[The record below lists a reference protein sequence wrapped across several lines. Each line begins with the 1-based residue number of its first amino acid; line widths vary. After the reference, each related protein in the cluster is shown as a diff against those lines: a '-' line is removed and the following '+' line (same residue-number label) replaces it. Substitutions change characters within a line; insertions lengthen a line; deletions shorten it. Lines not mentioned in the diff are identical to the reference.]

1 MFEKDLIA
9 IDINKE
15 TISILV
21 GTRYKISNG
30 TIIETPRSSFDNGRI
45 LDVNLISGAIGAHI
59 KKAKTKDV
67 AFVVRGE
74 DIITRHLNIPFA
86 KDEAMRDS
94 VDFELRQFM
103 GDRVDEY
110 YFDYQIIN
118 QNKND
123 GTGKCDVLV
132 VACSRDKIDVFME
145 LGKVLRLNVKAI
157 DLYANVVARVFRDLR
172 KSTTKGIKTIGVIG
186 IDSDDSNITILEW
199 GKLILE
205 KYKDSGIL
213 STVDKEFT
221 NLTEYNSVLDTV
233 DFGDLRK
240 STTKGIKT
248 IGVIGID
255 SDDSNI
261 TILEWGKLILEKY
274 KDSGILSTVDKEFT
288 NLTEY
293 NSILDTVDLIEPKQ
307 PGEESDIEL
316 YFKDEANDYNSLIQ
330 YYTSGKVK
338 KNLDR
343 IYVMGSATRIKGIE
357 Q

>member
-1 MFEKDLIA
+1 
-9 IDINKE
+9 
-15 TISILV
+15 
-21 GTRYKISNG
+21 
-30 TIIETPRSSFDNGRI
+30 
-45 LDVNLISGAIGAHI
+45 
-59 KKAKTKDV
+59 
-67 AFVVRGE
+67 
-74 DIITRHLNIPFA
+74 
-86 KDEAMRDS
+86 MRDS

-132 VACSRDKIDVFME
+132 VACSRDKIDAFME
-145 LGKVLRLNVKAI
+145 LGKTLRLNVKAI
-157 DLYANVVARVFRDLR
+157 DLYANVVARV
-172 KSTTKGIKTIGVIG
+172 
-186 IDSDDSNITILEW
+186 
-199 GKLILE
+199 
-205 KYKDSGIL
+205 
-213 STVDKEFT
+213 
-221 NLTEYNSVLDTV
+221 
-233 DFGDLRK
+233 FGDLRK

-316 YFKDEANDYNSLIQ
+316 YFKEEANDYNSLIQ
-330 YYTSGKVK
+330 YYTSGKVRK
-338 KNLDR
+338 
-343 IYVMGSATRIKGIE
+343 I
-357 Q
+357 

>member
-30 TIIETPRSSFDNGRI
+30 TTIETPRNSFDNGRI
-45 LDVNLISGAIGAHI
+45 LDVNIISGAIAPHI

-123 GTGKCDVLV
+123 GTGKCDVVV
-132 VACSRDKIDVFME
+132 VACSKDKIDAFME
-145 LGKVLRLNVKAI
+145 LGKTLRLNVKAI
-157 DLYANVVARVFRDLR
+157 DLYANVVARV
-172 KSTTKGIKTIGVIG
+172 
-186 IDSDDSNITILEW
+186 
-199 GKLILE
+199 
-205 KYKDSGIL
+205 
-213 STVDKEFT
+213 
-221 NLTEYNSVLDTV
+221 
-233 DFGDLRK
+233 FGDLRK

-261 TILEWGKLILEKY
+261 TIMEWGKLILEKY
-274 KDSGILSTVDKEFT
+274 KDSGILSTVDKDFT

-307 PGEESDIEL
+307 
-316 YFKDEANDYNSLIQ
+316 
-330 YYTSGKVK
+330 
-338 KNLDR
+338 
-343 IYVMGSATRIKGIE
+343 
-357 Q
+357 

>member
-30 TIIETPRSSFDNGRI
+30 TIIETPRDSFDNGRI
-45 LDVNLISGAIGAHI
+45 LDVNLISAAVTPHI

-132 VACSRDKIDVFME
+132 VACSRDKIDAFME
-145 LGKVLRLNVKAI
+145 LGKTLRLNVKAI
-157 DLYANVVARVFRDLR
+157 DLYANVIARV
-172 KSTTKGIKTIGVIG
+172 
-186 IDSDDSNITILEW
+186 
-199 GKLILE
+199 
-205 KYKDSGIL
+205 
-213 STVDKEFT
+213 
-221 NLTEYNSVLDTV
+221 
-233 DFGDLRK
+233 FGDLRK

-293 NSILDTVDLIEPKQ
+293 NSLLDTVDLIEPKQ

-357 Q
+357 QYFEVSLSARAAKLPMFSDLKTSVKAPKKVKLKDYIMCYGLLLRRD

>member
-30 TIIETPRSSFDNGRI
+30 TIIETPRNSFDNGRI
-45 LDVNLISGAIGAHI
+45 LDVSLISGAIAPHI
-59 KKAKTKDV
+59 KKAKTRDV
-67 AFVVRGE
+67 AFDIRGE

-132 VACSRDKIDVFME
+132 VACSRDKIDAFME
-145 LGKVLRLNVKAI
+145 LGKTLRLNVKAI
-157 DLYANVVARVFRDLR
+157 DLYANVVARV
-172 KSTTKGIKTIGVIG
+172 
-186 IDSDDSNITILEW
+186 
-199 GKLILE
+199 
-205 KYKDSGIL
+205 
-213 STVDKEFT
+213 
-221 NLTEYNSVLDTV
+221 
-233 DFGDLRK
+233 FGDLRK

-316 YFKDEANDYNSLIQ
+316 YFKEEPMTII
-330 YYTSGKVK
+330 V
-338 KNLDR
+338 
-343 IYVMGSATRIKGIE
+343 
-357 Q
+357 

>member
-15 TISILV
+15 TISILI

-30 TIIETPRSSFDNGRI
+30 TIIETPKNSFDDGKI
-45 LDVNLISGAIGAHI
+45 LDVNLISGAIAPYV

-110 YFDYQIIN
+110 YFDYQIMN

-132 VACSRDKIDVFME
+132 VACSRNKIDAFME
-145 LGKVLRLNVKAI
+145 VGKSLKLNVKAI
-157 DLYANVVARVFRDLR
+157 DLYANVVARVFGDLR
-172 KSTTKGIKTIGVIG
+172 KSLTKGVKTIGVVG
-186 IDSDDSNITILEW
+186 IDADDSNITILEW

-205 KYKDSGIL
+205 KYKDRGIL
-213 STVDKEFT
+213 STVDKEF
-221 NLTEYNSVLDTV
+221 NSLLEYNT
-233 DFGDLRK
+233 
-240 STTKGIKT
+240 
-248 IGVIGID
+248 
-255 SDDSNI
+255 
-261 TILEWGKLILEKY
+261 
-274 KDSGILSTVDKEFT
+274 
-288 NLTEY
+288 
-293 NSILDTVDLIEPKQ
+293 ILDTVDLIEPKQ

-316 YFKDEANDYNSLIQ
+316 YFKDEASDYNSLIQ

-343 IYVMGSATRIKGIE
+343 IYVMGSATKIKGIE
-357 Q
+357 QYFEVNLSARSARLPVFSDLKTSVKVPKSIKLKDYIMCYGLLLRRD